1 MNDCQRERDADKEM
15 DAESGELVKQA
26 VNACKPLS
34 HFLSFTNYSITCW
47 LNKVVSIKDI
57 HREGKREILLQHHT
71 LKAMNLWYGLG
82 AHA

>member
-1 MNDCQRERDADKEM
+1 MNDCQRERHTDIEM
-15 DAESGELVKQA
+15 DAESGELVKPA

-34 HFLSFTNYSITCW
+34 YFLSFSNYSITCW
-47 LNKVVSIKDI
+47 LNKKVSIKDI
-57 HREGKREILLQHHT
+57 HRGKEREILLQHHT